1 MLIRCKTI
9 RVFSSVGLERYL
21 DRENIAELM
30 PLYVAVKFFPERIS
44 NEIRDKILSCSLN
57 RILYLDSLNLDMSL
71 YEN

>member
-44 NEIRDKILSCSLN
+44 NEIRDKILNCSLN